1 MAERIVSYKLK
12 VVQDSSNKTT
22 LALYS
27 SSILGA
33 ERKISGER
41 QAIHAGMLD
50 QMRKAETRL
59 GKEIRSG
66 AERTAKTVG
75 KTSEQ
80 VIKRAQD
87 AADRASKA
95 ISDAN
100 KRAISAVE
108 SSASKMQATIGDAG
122 EAGTKRL
129 IDGTGRH
136 VAQIDELEKK
146 YAEAGREVRGRFEEW
161 AGGVTQLG
169 RGIAGLGLLS
179 TESTE
184 ELVRG
189 LVAVQSTFDTVIG
202 GIKTYQELQRV
213 VEAWAAAQALAS
225 QAQVASSARNVA
237 AIESEIVATNAL
249 AGARGRAA
257 AAGAAS
263 QGAGASGGG
272 SLLGRI
278 GGRLGGA
285 ARSAGGRAAGGIM
298 SGAGAVAGKLGIGV
312 GGSAVAVAGSA
323 LAAFA
328 GTIFA
333 ATSAVK
339 SFQAAAENGIGGGA
353 QEGSYVDTV
362 GGSRYNPFSWLI
374 AWNQQNEADVKA
386 ATTER
391 MKAELELTKSVRQK
405 ARDLAAIETQAGLG
419 ALDAQLG
426 GMGAGIGAGPREQLI
441 ANQQQQLTVAGS
453 AGDIRD
459 AASGADTL
467 TQLQTEQQIRERQLG
482 LLQEEYRL
490 QEQIGQERIDAAQQ
504 SLDLAQKELETAQQ
518 QLKADQDRLLTA
530 KERFGQ
536 LSEID
541 QQRLIAI
548 KQRADAGEEL
558 TREERSLLRSVGT
571 ENAVA
576 QAQQGD
582 LAAADAAGFDR
593 FFGQAEQD
601 RIAQTEQQINDPN
614 GGLVVQVQQAEAYRI
629 KIEQD
634 VDQIKQ
640 QVRDEVRQA
649 QLDLV
654 PIIRQIVQEEAGQQR
669 EQVIRDADQ
678 RSQTIR
684 AAQAAGGR

>member
-59 GKEIRSG
+59 GKDIRTGS
-66 AERTAKTVG
+66 ERTARTIG

-87 AADRASKA
+87 AAERATKS
-95 ISDAN
+95 ITDAS

-108 SSASKMQATIGDAG
+108 SSASKMQATIGNAG

-136 VAQIDELEKK
+136 VKQIDELEQK

-169 RGIAGLGLLS
+169 RGIAELGLLS
-179 TESTE
+179 TDSTDK
-184 ELVRG
+184 LVRG
-189 LVAVQSTFDTVIG
+189 LVGVQGTFDTIIG
-202 GIKTYQELQRV
+202 GVKTYQELRRV
-213 VEAWAAAQALAS
+213 VEAYAAAQA
-225 QAQVASSARNVA
+225 
-237 AIESEIVATNAL
+237 I
-249 AGARGRAA
+249 
-257 AAGAAS
+257 AS
-263 QGAGASGGG
+263 QGLVLTSGRNSAALEVETAATMALARARGTASAAGIGGPPTGGRG
-272 SLLGRI
+272 SMFGRI
-278 GGRLGGA
+278 GSRIGGA
-285 ARSAGGRAAGGIM
+285 ARSVGGRAAGGLM
-298 SGAGAVAGKLGIGV
+298 TGAGAVAGKLGMGIG
-312 GGSAVAVAGSA
+312 GGAAAVAGSA
-323 LAAFA
+323 LAAF
-328 GTIFA
+328 TSTVFA
-333 ATSAVK
+333 SVSALK
-339 SFQAAAENGIGGGA
+339 TFQAAAENGIGGGA
-353 QEGSYVDTV
+353 QEGSFVDSV

-405 ARDLAAIETQAGLG
+405 ARELASVAVDERLG
-419 ALDAQLG
+419 ALDASLG
-426 GMGAGIGAGPREQLI
+426 GMGAGLGATSQEQLI
-441 ANQQQQLTVAGS
+441 ANQTQQRAVQQAAYDVE
-453 AGDIRD
+453 D
-459 AASGADTL
+459 AASGADRM
-467 TQLQTEQQIRERQLG
+467 TQLQAEQQIRERQLG

-504 SLDLAQKELETAQQ
+504 SLSLAQRELETAQQ
-518 QLKADQDRLLTA
+518 QLEADQNRLLTA

-614 GGLVVQVQQAEAYRI
+614 GGLVVQVQQAEAYKI

-640 QVRDEVRQA
+640 QVRDEVQQA

-654 PIIRQIVQEEAGQQR
+654 PIIREIVQEEAGQQR